1 VGAIMEIEKLVAEAT
16 KGNKTALEGVAAAI
30 QDDIYYLALR
40 MLANPDD
47 AKDATQ
53 EILIKVITNLSSFRF
68 ESQFKTWVYRIAA
81 NHLISAQK
89 ILKKEPGLTFELYK
103 KDLECNLQEPSD
115 LQDDPECQILLNELR
130 ISCTMAMLLCL
141 NPPHRITYILGDIF
155 EMEHIEASQVL
166 SISKDNFRKQL
177 SRARA
182 KVMEF
187 TSKSCGLVNSRAK
200 CSCEKKITEA
210 INRKRVSSENIYFT
224 SDAQYSY
231 NEIQE
236 SLRTTQQD
244 LKTLVLQNS
253 INHYKCPIR
262 LSAIIE
268 SLVAEGIKA
277 NKMLHRA
284 DE

>member
-1 VGAIMEIEKLVAEAT
+1 MEIEELVTEAT

-30 QDDIYYLALR
+30 QDNIYYLALR
-40 MLANPDD
+40 MLVNPED

-81 NHLISAQK
+81 NHLISAKK
-89 ILKKEPGLTFELYK
+89 ILKKDPGLTFDLYK
-103 KDLECNLQEPSD
+103 EDLECDLQEPSD
-115 LQDDPECQILLNELR
+115 LQDGPEYQILLNELR

-155 EMEHIEASQVL
+155 EMEHAEASKVL

-187 TSKSCGLVNSRAK
+187 TSKSCGFVNSLAK
-200 CSCEKKITEA
+200 CSCEKKITGA
-210 INRKRVSSENIYFT
+210 IKRKRVSSDSIYFA

-231 NEIQE
+231 NEVQG
-236 SLRTTQQD
+236 SLLSCQQD
-244 LKTLVLQNS
+244 LKTLALQTS
-253 INHYKCPIR
+253 INYYKCPIK

-268 SLVAEGIKA
+268 SLIAEGIKA
-277 NKMLHRA
+277 NKTLQRTSR
-284 DE
+284 